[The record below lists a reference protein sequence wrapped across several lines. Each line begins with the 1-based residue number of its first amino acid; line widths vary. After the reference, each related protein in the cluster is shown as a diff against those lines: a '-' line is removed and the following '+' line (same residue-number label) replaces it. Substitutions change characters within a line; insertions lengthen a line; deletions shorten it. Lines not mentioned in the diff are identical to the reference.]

1 MDFDSAKK
9 MLVQAHSSGFN
20 TIQLTLSDGVRL
32 KHAPWKAQ
40 RDAWTKSQLIEWSN
54 LANSLGMEVI
64 PQLALLTHQQ
74 KFFQNNYPELMY
86 SKGIYDPR
94 NEQTY
99 VKVFAVL
106 QEVIDIFH
114 PKAIHIGHD
123 EVAGWILPAT
133 TFYKKDRRIG
143 LGKGE
148 EVFPAELFLDDV
160 LKVHDFLKKRHV
172 ETWMWG
178 DMLIS
183 DEEFPHMMAR
193 DLHGEIAPGYGGI
206 LRHKLPKDIV
216 ICDWHYGD
224 EQRDFPSLKVFH
236 DEGFRVV
243 GSTFI
248 KEKTITNFSHYAKR
262 HGAIGMMATTWYFV
276 QRKEWDKVNRI
287 IQFSGETFL
296 RDFPDE
302 K

>member
-1 MDFDSAKK
+1 MINYVVARTVLLLMFCFFYVPSVDAASTSTGGGINKIYRIFHFVLRNVDFDSAKK

-114 PKAIHIGHD
+114 RKAIHIGHD

-160 LKVHDFLKKRHV
+160 LKLK
-172 ETWMWG
+172 
-178 DMLIS
+178 
-183 DEEFPHMMAR
+183 
-193 DLHGEIAPGYGGI
+193 
-206 LRHKLPKDIV
+206 
-216 ICDWHYGD
+216 
-224 EQRDFPSLKVFH
+224 FH
-236 DEGFRVV
+236 RF
-243 GSTFI
+243 
-248 KEKTITNFSHYAKR
+248 
-262 HGAIGMMATTWYFV
+262 
-276 QRKEWDKVNRI
+276 
-287 IQFSGETFL
+287 
-296 RDFPDE
+296 
-302 K
+302 